1 MRKVSPVSYEID
13 VADRKKRKRQM
24 LKAWRTP
31 DGQVLKALGADMD
44 ENDMEGDGGTL
55 MSAVQLMEGQKKQL
69 DELLQEKTEVLVICQ
84 EEWRY

>member
-1 MRKVSPVSYEID
+1 MLQIGRKE
-13 VADRKKRKRQM
+13 RQM

-69 DELLQEKTEVLVICQ
+69 DELLQEKNRSIGDLPGRVEILEHKINTGGA
-84 EEWRY
+84 